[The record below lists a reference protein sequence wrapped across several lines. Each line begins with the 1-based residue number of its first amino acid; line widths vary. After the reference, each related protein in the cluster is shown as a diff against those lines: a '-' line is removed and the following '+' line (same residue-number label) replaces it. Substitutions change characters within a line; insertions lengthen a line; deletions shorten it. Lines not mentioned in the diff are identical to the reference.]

1 LESLETRE
9 SNLAT
14 RTASLDDLVRK
25 KKYLYK
31 IKLLNK
37 KTNSENQVDI
47 KTEAAFASKAISQ
60 N

>member
-1 LESLETRE
+1 
-9 SNLAT
+9 LAT